1 MRARPLWRAPA
12 NFKVTTEW
20 AALPVAND
28 RACACCVAKPVGCM
42 LFGAIVAAPD
52 EYGGVRV
59 AEARRLAAEGFIVL
73 AFGGSEPPT
82 AETAREDAATPR
94 LLDGEMAALSLQAG
108 FDYLESRLDVDA
120 DCIGALGYGSG
131 GEAVLSWAPKLSR
144 LACAVVVCAPPA
156 AIGSSDRAAPIELA
170 PRIRCPTQI
179 HLAEDDEAIPPER
192 IPLLERSLE
201 RRVSQPPELYIY
213 PGAARSHMDCASDRY
228 SPETAD
234 LVYRR
239 MATFYRRHLG
249 DWSAP

>member
-1 MRARPLWRAPA
+1 
-12 NFKVTTEW
+12 
-20 AALPVAND
+20 
-28 RACACCVAKPVGCM
+28 M

-73 AFGGSEPPT
+73 AFGGNAGAGGSGPSTEE
-82 AETAREDAATPR
+82 AAATALSP
-94 LLDGEMAALSLQAG
+94 DCETAALSLQAG

-156 AIGSSDRAAPIELA
+156 AIGGDS
-170 PRIRCPTQI
+170 RIRCPTQI

-201 RRVSQPPELYIY
+201 HRVSQPPELYIY

-239 MATFYRRHLG
+239 MAEFYRRHLG